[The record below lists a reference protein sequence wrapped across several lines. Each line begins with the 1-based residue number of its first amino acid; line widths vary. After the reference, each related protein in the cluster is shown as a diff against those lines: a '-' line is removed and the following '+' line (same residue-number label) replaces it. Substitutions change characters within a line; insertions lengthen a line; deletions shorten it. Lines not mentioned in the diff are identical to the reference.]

1 MMRTTLVAVL
11 VLGISITALP
21 TWAAG
26 PDPKDVDALRDK
38 AIDFLRKQQKED
50 GSYSDPRMA
59 AGVTALTVAALLRS
73 GLTPEDESVAKSLK
87 YLEKLVKK
95 DGGIYGKG
103 LANYTTSVAIM
114 ALKDANKGGK
124 YDTVLKN
131 AASFLKKLQTDDP
144 ANKSIQIGG
153 ASYDGKG
160 KPDLSN
166 THYFLEALL
175 AAGVPKDDP
184 AVKRAMK
191 FIGRCQNHPGKED
204 GNDLPFALKARDE
217 DKGGFVYRIDTDDEG
232 HVVGGDG
239 GLRSQ
244 GAMTYAGLKSFLY
257 AGVDRKDPRVQA
269 AVKWIARNYTL
280 EENPGMKS
288 AGLYYYYHTFAK
300 AMDALG
306 EDQFVTSDGKKHDWR
321 LELFEALKK
330 RQGEDGGFR
339 NKGDKTFGEADPAL
353 ATTFA
358 LLAASYCK
366 K

>member
-1 MMRTTLVAVL
+1 MRTTLCVAL
-11 VLGISITALP
+11 LGLSLAALP
-21 TWAAG
+21 SRAAG
-26 PDPKDVDALRDK
+26 PDAKELKELTDK
-38 AIDFLRKQQKED
+38 AIAFLKKQQKAD
-50 GSYSDPRMA
+50 GSFSDPRMA
-59 AGVTALTVAALLRS
+59 AGVTALAVAALVKN
-73 GLTPEDESVAKSLK
+73 GVGPEDEAVSKSLK

-114 ALKDANKGGK
+114 ALKETKDKK

-131 AASFLKKLQTDDP
+131 AAAYLKKLQTDDP

-184 AVKRAMK
+184 AVKRALK
-191 FIGRCQNHPGKED
+191 FITRCQNHPGKEE
-204 GNDLPFALKARDE
+204 GNDLPFAAKAKDD

-257 AGVDRKDPRVQA
+257 AGVDRKDPRVKA
-269 AVKWIARNYTL
+269 AVGWIAKHYTL
-280 EENPGMKS
+280 EENPGLKN

-306 EDQFVTSDGKKHDWR
+306 QDEFETSDGKKHDWR
-321 LELFEALKK
+321 KDLFDALKK

-358 LLAASYCK
+358 LLAAPYCK